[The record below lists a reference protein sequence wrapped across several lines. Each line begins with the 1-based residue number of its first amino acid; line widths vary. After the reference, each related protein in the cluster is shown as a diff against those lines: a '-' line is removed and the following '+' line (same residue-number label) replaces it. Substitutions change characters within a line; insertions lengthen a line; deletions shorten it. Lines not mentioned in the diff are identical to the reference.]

1 VTDPTRLRALAA
13 PIALALLVPVVLLA
27 RPGALGVALFA
38 VLLLALLLTVGAHLR
53 LQPLRG
59 HRSPPGGP
67 PLLQTPTQVGLGL
80 AVVVVGGSL
89 VAIVVSLL
97 LSTLVKPLAG
107 DGNGLLRVSLAVFAL
122 GPCVS
127 IGYRC
132 GRWWAFAGSA
142 ALAPLLGLCVLIVG
156 PRTWSGAGFVLLA
169 VAAVALA
176 VAAGSLRRE
185 LTGTRATRRARR
197 STAAVAAQPQR
208 RARPATGSSESSKR
222 VSASP

>member
-80 AVVVVGGSL
+80 AVVVVGGAF

-156 PRTWSGAGFVLLA
+156 PRTWGGAGFVLLA
-169 VAAVALA
+169 VATVALA

-185 LTGTRATRRARR
+185 LTGTRAARRPGR
-197 STAAVAAQPQR
+197 STATVATQPAAQPRRSVSLARAQR
-208 RARPATGSSESSKR
+208 ENT
-222 VSASP
+222 

>member
-1 VTDPTRLRALAA
+1 MTDPTRLRSLAA
-13 PIALALLVPVVLLA
+13 PLALALLVPVLLLA

-38 VLLLALLLTVGAHLR
+38 VLLLALLATVGAHLR
-53 LQPLRG
+53 LQPPRG
-59 HRSPPGGP
+59 HRLPPGERA
-67 PLLQTPTQVGLGL
+67 LLQTPAQVGLGL
-80 AVVVVGGSL
+80 AVVVVGGSF
-89 VAIVVSLL
+89 VAIVVSIVLATFIA
-97 LSTLVKPLAG
+97 SLAG
-107 DGNGLLRVSLAVFAL
+107 DGNELLRVSLAVFAL

-156 PRTWSGAGFVLLA
+156 PRNASGAGFVLLA

-185 LTGTRATRRARR
+185 LTGPRAARR
-197 STAAVAAQPQR
+197 TRPSAAAPVARPQR
-208 RARPATGSSESSKR
+208 SVPLARAQRENT
-222 VSASP
+222 